1 MTDRTLAQIGRD
13 VITEDGGAIYVT
25 DKGEQFDCKRCWR
38 VVTLQAPRFPTS
50 KAQASPGSVHGLLA
64 MTCDVIT

>member
-38 VVTLQAPRFPTS
+38 VLEIRHQDGPRS
-50 KAQASPGSVHGLLA
+50 
-64 MTCDVIT
+64 